1 MNEEEV
7 KTEETALL
15 WPDPETEYIEAP
27 IKVPIPDLAEKWH
40 LRDPNYPTNTHKLN
54 TYTTLLRT
62 KSVKRNWVSR
72 RKAYQKK
79 LERIKEL
86 APKQQLILD
95 KAEMINQ
102 KHFKALGQA
111 LRVYEQQF
119 SHYLDDPLTITPKA
133 LKQLTAAMLDIQKGQ
148 RLATG
153 MVTDRVGFV
162 SEDEVKTAFRQ
173 VASILI
179 FVFESGGVP
188 MEVREAAMQRLE
200 AAIDVGGDNG

>member
-1 MNEEEV
+1 MDNE
-7 KTEETALL
+7 KLL
-15 WPDPETEYIEAP
+15 WNDPETEYIESP
-27 IKVPIPDLAEKWH
+27 QKISIEKLARKWH
-40 LRDPNYPTNTHKLN
+40 LNDPNYPDNTHKLS
-54 TYTTLLRT
+54 TYTTILRNQ
-62 KSVKRNWVSR
+62 SVNQSWKSR
-72 RKAYQKK
+72 RKTYQKNK
-79 LERIKEL
+79 RRIKDL
-86 APKQQLILD
+86 LPKQKAVLD
-95 KAEMINQ
+95 KVDLVNQ
-102 KHFKALGQA
+102 KHFDALEKALKIYDLKFERV
-111 LRVYEQQF
+111 LRIMNE
-119 SHYLDDPLTITPKA
+119 SSSSITSQS